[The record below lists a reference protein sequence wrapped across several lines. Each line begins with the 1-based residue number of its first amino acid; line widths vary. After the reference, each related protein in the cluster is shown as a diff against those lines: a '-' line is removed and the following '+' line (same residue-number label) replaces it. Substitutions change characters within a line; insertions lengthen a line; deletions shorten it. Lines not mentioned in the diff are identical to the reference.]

1 MYAYL
6 RLKSGELL
14 AMEPRIRQIG
24 GWLLLCSG
32 LISLWIG
39 GDRVLSELGGT
50 AQIAYGALMLGASWW
65 ALSLRKT

>member
-1 MYAYL
+1 
-6 RLKSGELL
+6 
-14 AMEPRIRQIG
+14 MEPRIRQIG